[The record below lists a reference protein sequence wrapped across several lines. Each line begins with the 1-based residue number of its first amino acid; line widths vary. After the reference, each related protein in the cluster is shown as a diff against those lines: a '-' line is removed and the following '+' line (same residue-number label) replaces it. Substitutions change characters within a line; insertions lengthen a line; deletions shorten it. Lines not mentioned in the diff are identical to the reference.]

1 LLNQFSS
8 RGKTERIRSF
18 TFRLPTKR
26 VLLSNQKDSLPLVFA
41 NKNQFFCFINS
52 TNLRAIMSDNKNE
65 FEIPRD
71 DEDEDDVRERGEGK
85 GSEGDDE
92 AGEDERGQAGVED
105 DGEEKAKSDDD
116 GDDDDD
122 DDEDDEDD
130 DDDDESGDDEPSDA
144 EDLEAGD
151 DDDDDLDE
159 EDDDNK
165 KKTKKKKKRKNKFI
179 DDVADE
185 DDDDDRRGKKK
196 KKSKGKDGKAVS
208 RFIDDIADA
217 AGSDDEEEE
226 DIDEDEPIDDA
237 EREALAKEMDT
248 RLHARI
254 EQAARIDAADDE
266 ELERMV
272 KERYESR
279 RYADAYDE
287 EGRRQGPVLNEYVDQ
302 QSLHPTVSDPKL
314 WIVPVKQGKEREV
327 TVCLMQKMINLQNT
341 NKPPMKIM
349 SVLTQDHLKGYIY
362 VEAMRDDHV
371 KKALQGLRHVY
382 HMKPPRLVPLKE
394 MVESITVAKKE
405 VDVVRPDS
413 WVRMRSG
420 VYKADLAKVVEVNY
434 GDNSCVVKV
443 LPRFDYQHLADKE
456 SGEAKNKPKPS
467 VRPGARLFSENE
479 AKSKNLSFERGK
491 FDRQL
496 NDRVDVLC
504 GAHKIKDGYLLKR
517 CALTTVKLTEAP
529 SLDEIQ
535 KFAPGGEEDDED
547 DDEDEDGTKKKSSN
561 NHIKRLAKL
570 TVNDKNKK
578 SASKFLVGDQVIV
591 VEGDLRNLEGVIKRI
606 DPDGRVIIDPTHKD
620 LTDPLPFNPEQL
632 RKHFKVG
639 ATVRVVN
646 GAHEGASGMVVKV
659 SDQIA
664 TIFSTS
670 TNEEFAVFM
679 RDLADDAEA
688 ATRVDR
694 IGEYALH
701 DLAMLEDGNVG
712 VLTRVEKDV
721 AFVLTNA
728 GTLERPNII
737 ACKLADLKR
746 KMNSRN
752 QTAQDGAMEVIEAG
766 SIVRINEG
774 QLKDVNA
781 TVEHIFKGTVWV
793 KARGV
798 QRDGGIVCLRSRQ
811 CFVHGGAGTRQGA
824 IIPGLTPA
832 LQSHFTNAPKS
843 PGHALIAQSMG
854 LSAQIANAT
863 GSSYTQPA
871 QRRPVIQER
880 FGRERADPMVGKLVT
895 IRKGVYA
902 GYKGKV
908 IDCGPKTARI
918 ELQAQARTVT
928 VNREDLGGSAPAS
941 AYGMASE
948 GGSYGGA
955 YGQAAPDRYA
965 AQTPAHTAMTPAHAG
980 YATTPARDNAWN
992 PTMTPGRDE
1001 AWGADEPST
1010 AAQTGSIA
1018 AEYGK
1023 KGSAKKELVPDGYD
1037 GDYLPGVVVKLM
1049 NGTQGVIKRVHGVG
1063 GSALDIAPGV
1073 STMKSGVEHFDK
1085 ISRGARVET
1094 VAEENV
1100 ELVVPLKGD
1109 DVIVVN
1115 GDERGDIAELIMV
1128 DGADGVLKVKSSD
1141 AEKNGEVIIVD
1152 MSRLARYYLDK

>member
-1 LLNQFSS
+1 MAEEEEEARNDAS
-8 RGKTERIRSF
+8 EEA
-18 TFRLPTKR
+18 PTIPAGEEEEGEQNEN
-26 VLLSNQKDSLPLVFA
+26 LEEEEKDVGA
-41 NKNQFFCFINS
+41 DEEEEKED
-52 TNLRAIMSDNKNE
+52 ASD
-65 FEIPRD
+65 D
-71 DEDEDDVRERGEGK
+71 
-85 GSEGDDE
+85 GSDGDD
-92 AGEDERGQAGVED
+92 D
-105 DGEEKAKSDDD
+105 SDDD
-116 GDDDDD
+116 DSDDDDD
-122 DDEDDEDD
+122 DDDDS
-130 DDDDESGDDEPSDA
+130 DESGDEEPSDA
-144 EDLEAGD
+144 EDL
-151 DDDDDLDE
+151 DE
-159 EDDDNK
+159 EDDEEEEEDEEDRK
-165 KKTKKKKKRKNKFI
+165 KRKKKKRKNKFI

-185 DDDDDRRGKKK
+185 DDDEDDRRKKK
-196 KKSKGKDGKAVS
+196 KKRAKGKDGKAVS

-217 AGSDDEEEE
+217 AGSDDEEDEE
-226 DIDEDEPIDDA
+226 GDEDEPIDDA
-237 EREALAKEMDT
+237 EREALAREMDT
-248 RLHARI
+248 RLHARV

-287 EGRRQGPVLNEYVDQ
+287 EGQRRGPIVNEYVDQ
-302 QSLHPTVSDPKL
+302 QSLHPTVRDPKL
-314 WIVPVKQGKEREV
+314 WMVPVKQGKEREV
-327 TVCLMQKMINLQNT
+327 TICLMQKMINLQKT

-349 SVLTQDHLKGYIY
+349 SVVTQDHLKGYVY

-394 MVESITVAKKE
+394 MVESISVVQKE
-405 VDVVRPDS
+405 VEVVRPDS

-434 GDNSCVVKV
+434 GDNSCVVKI

-456 SGEAKNKPKPS
+456 SGEAKNKPKPT
-467 VRPGARLFSENE
+467 VRPAARLFSETE
-479 AKSKNLSFERGK
+479 AKNKNLSFERGR

-504 GAHKIKDGYLLKR
+504 GTHKIKDGYLLKR

-535 KFAPGGEEDDED
+535 KFAPGGDDEDDFD
-547 DDEDEDGTKKKSSN
+547 DDEDEDGGARRKKSN
-561 NHIKRLAKL
+561 NHINRLAKL
-570 TVNDKNKK
+570 TMNEKNLTKNV
-578 SASKFLVGDQVIV
+578 AARFLVGDQVIV
-591 VEGDLRNLEGVIKRI
+591 VEGDLRNLEGVIKRV
-606 DPDGRVIIDPTHKD
+606 DADGRVIVDPSHKD

-639 ATVRVVN
+639 STVRVVH

-670 TNEEFAVFM
+670 TNEEFSVFM

-701 DLAMLEDGNVG
+701 DLAMLDDGNVG

-721 AFVLTNA
+721 AFVLTNV
-728 GTLERPNII
+728 GTLERPNVK
-737 ACKLADLKR
+737 ACKLSDFKR

-752 QTAQDGAMEVIEAG
+752 QTAQDGAMELIDVG

-781 TVEHIFKGTVWV
+781 TVEHIYKGTIWV

-811 CFVHGGAGTRQGA
+811 CFVHGGQGTRQGGA
-824 IIPGLTPA
+824 IPGLTPA
-832 LQSHFTNAPKS
+832 MQSAFTNAPKS

-854 LSAQIANAT
+854 LTAQMANAS
-863 GSSYTQPA
+863 GGMYQQPVVQ
-871 QRRPVIQER
+871 QRRPVIQQR
-880 FGRERADPMVGKLVT
+880 MGRERADPMVGKLVT
-895 IRKGVYA
+895 IRRGVYA

-908 IDCGPKTARI
+908 VDCGPKTARV

-928 VNREDLGGSAPAS
+928 VNRDELGGGPGSTSTYGTAAPA
-941 AYGMASE
+941 AYG
-948 GGSYGGA
+948 GYG
-955 YGQAAPDRYA
+955 YGQQPVDRYA
-965 AQTPAHTAMTPAHAG
+965 AQTPAHTAATPAHGSG

-992 PTMTPGRDE
+992 PTMTPGRED
-1001 AWGADEPST
+1001 AWGADEP
-1010 AAQTGSIA
+1010 AGAQAGSIA

-1023 KGSAKKELVPDGYD
+1023 NEKGGKKQLVPDGYD
-1037 GDYLPGVVVKLM
+1037 GDYLPGTVVKLM
-1049 NGTQGVIKRVHGVG
+1049 NGSQGVVKRVHGVG
-1063 GSALDIAPGV
+1063 GSALDVQPGISNV
-1073 STMKSGVEHFDK
+1073 KSGVEHFEK
-1085 ISRGARVET
+1085 ISRGARAET

-1115 GDERGDIAELIMV
+1115 GDERGEVAELVMV
-1128 DGADGVLKVKSSD
+1128 DGADGVLKIKSSNQ
-1141 AEKNGEVIIVD
+1141 EKNGEVIIVD
-1152 MSRLARYYLDK
+1152 MSRLARYFDDK

>member
-1 LLNQFSS
+1 MAEEEEKREGEEEARNDAS
-8 RGKTERIRSF
+8 EEA
-18 TFRLPTKR
+18 PTK
-26 VLLSNQKDSLPLVFA
+26 
-41 NKNQFFCFINS
+41 
-52 TNLRAIMSDNKNE
+52 T
-65 FEIPRD
+65 
-71 DEDEDDVRERGEGK
+71 
-85 GSEGDDE
+85 
-92 AGEDERGQAGVED
+92 AGEDEEEGEQNEKLEEEEEKDVGADEEEEKEDASD
-105 DGEEKAKSDDD
+105 DGSDGDDDSDDD
-116 GDDDDD
+116 DSDDDDD
-122 DDEDDEDD
+122 DDDS
-130 DDDDESGDDEPSDA
+130 DESGDEEPSDA
-144 EDLEAGD
+144 EDLD
-151 DDDDDLDE
+151 DDEEEEEDE
-159 EDDDNK
+159 EEDRK
-165 KKTKKKKKRKNKFI
+165 KRKKKKRKNKFI

-185 DDDDDRRGKKK
+185 DDDEDDRRKKK
-196 KKSKGKDGKAVS
+196 KKRAKGKDGKAVS

-217 AGSDDEEEE
+217 AGSDDEEDEE
-226 DIDEDEPIDDA
+226 GDEDEPIDDA
-237 EREALAKEMDT
+237 EREALAREMDT
-248 RLHARI
+248 RLHARV

-287 EGRRQGPVLNEYVDQ
+287 EGQRRGPIVNEYVDQ
-302 QSLHPTVSDPKL
+302 QSLHPTVRDPKL
-314 WIVPVKQGKEREV
+314 WMVPVKQGKEREV
-327 TVCLMQKMINLQNT
+327 TICLMQKMINLQKT

-349 SVLTQDHLKGYIY
+349 SVVTQDHLKGYVY

-394 MVESITVAKKE
+394 MVESISVVQKE
-405 VDVVRPDS
+405 VEVVRPDS

-434 GDNSCVVKV
+434 GDNSCVVKI

-456 SGEAKNKPKPS
+456 SGEAKNKPKPT
-467 VRPGARLFSENE
+467 VRPAARLFSETE
-479 AKSKNLSFERGK
+479 AKNKNLSFERGR

-504 GAHKIKDGYLLKR
+504 GTHKIKDGYLLKR

-535 KFAPGGEEDDED
+535 KFAPGGDDDDDFD
-547 DDEDEDGTKKKSSN
+547 DDEDEDGGARRKKSN
-561 NHIKRLAKL
+561 NHINRLAKL
-570 TVNDKNKK
+570 TMNEKNLTKNV
-578 SASKFLVGDQVIV
+578 AARFLVGDQVIV
-591 VEGDLRNLEGVIKRI
+591 VEGDLRNLEGVIKRV
-606 DPDGRVIIDPTHKD
+606 DADGRVIVDPSHKD

-639 ATVRVVN
+639 STVRVVH

-670 TNEEFAVFM
+670 TNEEFSVFM

-701 DLAMLEDGNVG
+701 DLAMLDDGNVG

-721 AFVLTNA
+721 AFVLTNV
-728 GTLERPNII
+728 GTLERPNVK
-737 ACKLADLKR
+737 ACKLSDFKR

-752 QTAQDGAMEVIEAG
+752 QTAQDGAMELIDVG

-781 TVEHIFKGTVWV
+781 TVEHIYKGTIWV

-811 CFVHGGAGTRQGA
+811 CFVHGGQGTRQGGA
-824 IIPGLTPA
+824 IPGLTPA
-832 LQSHFTNAPKS
+832 MQSAFTNAPKS

-854 LSAQIANAT
+854 LTAQMANAS
-863 GSSYTQPA
+863 GGMYQQPVVQ
-871 QRRPVIQER
+871 QRRPVIQQR
-880 FGRERADPMVGKLVT
+880 MGRERADPMVGKLVT
-895 IRKGVYA
+895 IRRGVYA

-908 IDCGPKTARI
+908 VDCGPKTARV

-928 VNREDLGGSAPAS
+928 VNRDELGGGPGSTSTYGTAAPA
-941 AYGMASE
+941 AYG
-948 GGSYGGA
+948 GYG
-955 YGQAAPDRYA
+955 YGQQPVDRYA
-965 AQTPAHTAMTPAHAG
+965 AQTPAHTAATPAHGSG

-992 PTMTPGRDE
+992 PTMTPGRED
-1001 AWGADEPST
+1001 AWGADEP
-1010 AAQTGSIA
+1010 AGAQAGSIA

-1023 KGSAKKELVPDGYD
+1023 NEKGGKKQLVPDGYD
-1037 GDYLPGVVVKLM
+1037 GDYLPGTVVKLM
-1049 NGTQGVIKRVHGVG
+1049 NGSQGVVKRVHGVG
-1063 GSALDIAPGV
+1063 GSALDVQPGISNV
-1073 STMKSGVEHFDK
+1073 KSGVEHFEK
-1085 ISRGARVET
+1085 ISRGARAET

-1115 GDERGDIAELIMV
+1115 GDERGEVAELVMV
-1128 DGADGVLKVKSSD
+1128 DGADGVLKIKSSNQ
-1141 AEKNGEVIIVD
+1141 EKNGEVIIVD
-1152 MSRLARYYLDK
+1152 MSRLARYFDDK

>member
-1 LLNQFSS
+1 M
-8 RGKTERIRSF
+8 
-18 TFRLPTKR
+18 
-26 VLLSNQKDSLPLVFA
+26 A
-41 NKNQFFCFINS
+41 
-52 TNLRAIMSDNKNE
+52 
-65 FEIPRD
+65 D
-71 DEDEDDVRERGEGK
+71 DEEEAEREGAPRAEPDEGGER
-85 GSEGDDE
+85 EGDDAE
-92 AGEDERGQAGVED
+92 TTRRESSEKADAPGGAD
-105 DGEEKAKSDDD
+105 EEKEEEEEEEENEKKIDNDGSADDLDDD
-116 GDDDDD
+116 DDSDDDDD
-122 DDEDDEDD
+122 DDDD
-130 DDDDESGDDEPSDA
+130 DSDESEDESGDEEPSDA
-144 EDLEAGD
+144 EDLEEGD
-151 DDDDDLDE
+151 DADE
-159 EDDDNK
+159 DEDERR
-165 KKTKKKKKRKNKFI
+165 KTRKKKKRKNKFI

-185 DDDDDRRGKKK
+185 DDDNDDRRKKK
-196 KKSKGKDGKAVS
+196 KKRAKGKDGKVMS

-226 DIDEDEPIDDA
+226 DGDEDEAIDDA

-248 RLHARI
+248 RLHARV
-254 EQAARIDAADDE
+254 EQAAKIDAADDE

-287 EGRRQGPVLNEYVDQ
+287 EGQRRGPIVSDYVDQ
-302 QSLHPTVSDPKL
+302 QSLHPTVRDPKL
-314 WIVPVKQGKEREV
+314 WMVAVKQGKEREV
-327 TVCLMQKMINLQNT
+327 TVCLMQKMINLQKT

-349 SVLTQDHLKGYIY
+349 SVVTQDHLKGYVY

-394 MVESITVAKKE
+394 MVESISVAKKE
-405 VDVVRPDS
+405 VEIVRPDS

-420 VYKADLAKVVEVNY
+420 AYKADLAKVIEVNY
-434 GDNSCVVKV
+434 GDNSCVVKI

-456 SGEAKNKPKPS
+456 SGEAKNKPKPT
-467 VRPGARLFSENE
+467 VRPAARLFSETE
-479 AKSKNLSFERGK
+479 AKNKNLSFERGK
-491 FDRQL
+491 FDRTL

-504 GAHKIKDGYLLKR
+504 GTHKIKDGYLLKR

-535 KFAPGGEEDDED
+535 KFAPGGDEDEDDED
-547 DDEDEDGTKKKSSN
+547 DEDGGAGRKKTTN
-561 NHIKRLAKL
+561 NHINRLAKL
-570 TVNDKNKK
+570 TMNEKNANKGV
-578 SASKFLVGDQVIV
+578 AARFFVGDQVIV

-606 DPDGRVIIDPTHKD
+606 DPNGRVIVDPSHKD

-639 ATVRVVN
+639 STVRVVN

-670 TNEEFAVFM
+670 TNEEFSVFM

-688 ATRVDR
+688 STRVDR

-701 DLAMLEDGNVG
+701 DLAMLDDGNVG

-721 AFVLTNA
+721 AFVLTNV
-728 GTLERPNII
+728 GTLERPNVK
-737 ACKLADLKR
+737 ACKLADFKR

-752 QTAQDGAMEVIEAG
+752 QTAQDGAMELIDVG

-781 TVEHIFKGTVWV
+781 TVEHIYKGTIWV

-811 CFVHGGAGTRQGA
+811 CFVHGGQGTRQGSA
-824 IIPGLTPA
+824 IPGLTPA
-832 LQSHFTNAPKS
+832 MQSAFTNAPKS

-854 LSAQIANAT
+854 LTAQMANASGGT
-863 GSSYTQPA
+863 YQQPA
-871 QRRPVIQER
+871 VQQRRPVIQQR
-880 FGRERADPMVGKLVT
+880 RGRERADPMVGKLVT
-895 IRKGVYA
+895 IRRGVYA

-908 IDCGPKTARI
+908 VDCGPKTARI

-928 VNREDLGGSAPAS
+928 VNREELGGGPGAASMYSTAAPA
-941 AYGMASE
+941 AYG
-948 GGSYGGA
+948 GYG
-955 YGQAAPDRYA
+955 YGQQPVDRYA
-965 AQTPAHTAMTPAHAG
+965 AKTPAHTAATPAHGAG

-992 PTMTPGRDE
+992 PTMTPGRDD
-1001 AWGADEPST
+1001 AWGADEPAGT
-1010 AAQTGSIA
+1010 QAGSIA
-1018 AEYGK
+1018 AKYGK
-1023 KGSAKKELVPDGYD
+1023 DEKDGKVQLVPDGYD
-1037 GDYLPGVVVKLM
+1037 GDYLPGTVVKLM
-1049 NGTQGVIKRVHGVG
+1049 NGSQGVVKKVHGIG
-1063 GSALDIAPGV
+1063 GSALDIQPGV
-1073 STMKSGVEHFDK
+1073 SNVKSGVEHFEK
-1085 ISRGARVET
+1085 ISRGARAET

-1100 ELVVPLKGD
+1100 ELVAPLKGD

-1115 GDERGDIAELIMV
+1115 GDERGEVAELVMV
-1128 DGADGVLKVKSSD
+1128 DGADGVLKIKSNNQ
-1141 AEKNGEVIIVD
+1141 EKNGEVIIVD
-1152 MSRLARYYLDK
+1152 MSRLARYFNDK

>member
-1 LLNQFSS
+1 MAEEEEKREGEEEARNDAS
-8 RGKTERIRSF
+8 EEA
-18 TFRLPTKR
+18 PTKTAGEEEGEQNEK
-26 VLLSNQKDSLPLVFA
+26 LEEEEKDVGA
-41 NKNQFFCFINS
+41 DEEEEKED
-52 TNLRAIMSDNKNE
+52 ASD
-65 FEIPRD
+65 D
-71 DEDEDDVRERGEGK
+71 
-85 GSEGDDE
+85 GSDGDD
-92 AGEDERGQAGVED
+92 D
-105 DGEEKAKSDDD
+105 SDDD
-116 GDDDDD
+116 DSDDDDD
-122 DDEDDEDD
+122 DDDS
-130 DDDDESGDDEPSDA
+130 DESGDEEPSDA
-144 EDLEAGD
+144 EDL
-151 DDDDDLDE
+151 DE
-159 EDDDNK
+159 EDDEEEEEDEEDRK
-165 KKTKKKKKRKNKFI
+165 KRKKKKRKNKFI

-185 DDDDDRRGKKK
+185 DDDEDDRRKKK
-196 KKSKGKDGKAVS
+196 KKRAKGKDGKAVS

-217 AGSDDEEEE
+217 AGSDDEEDEE
-226 DIDEDEPIDDA
+226 GDEDEPIDDA
-237 EREALAKEMDT
+237 EREALAREMDT
-248 RLHARI
+248 RLHARV

-287 EGRRQGPVLNEYVDQ
+287 EGQRRGPIVNEYVDQ
-302 QSLHPTVSDPKL
+302 QSLHPTVRDPKL
-314 WIVPVKQGKEREV
+314 WMVPVKQGKEREV
-327 TVCLMQKMINLQNT
+327 TICLMQKMINLQKT

-349 SVLTQDHLKGYIY
+349 SVVTQDHLKGYVY

-394 MVESITVAKKE
+394 MVESISVVQKE
-405 VDVVRPDS
+405 VEVVRPDS

-434 GDNSCVVKV
+434 GDNSCVVKI

-456 SGEAKNKPKPS
+456 SGEAKNKPKPT
-467 VRPGARLFSENE
+467 VRPAARLFSETE
-479 AKSKNLSFERGK
+479 AKNKNLSFERGR

-504 GAHKIKDGYLLKR
+504 GTHKIKDGYLLKR

-535 KFAPGGEEDDED
+535 KFAPGGDDDDDFD
-547 DDEDEDGTKKKSSN
+547 DDEDEDGGARRKKSN
-561 NHIKRLAKL
+561 NHINRLAKL
-570 TVNDKNKK
+570 TMNEKNLTKNV
-578 SASKFLVGDQVIV
+578 AARFLVGDQVIV
-591 VEGDLRNLEGVIKRI
+591 VEGDLRNLEGVIKRV
-606 DPDGRVIIDPTHKD
+606 DADGRVIVDPSHKD

-639 ATVRVVN
+639 STVRVVH

-670 TNEEFAVFM
+670 TNEEFSVFM

-701 DLAMLEDGNVG
+701 DLAMLDDGNVG

-721 AFVLTNA
+721 AFVLTNV
-728 GTLERPNII
+728 GTLERPNVK
-737 ACKLADLKR
+737 ACKLSDFKR

-752 QTAQDGAMEVIEAG
+752 QTAQDGAMELIDVG

-781 TVEHIFKGTVWV
+781 TVEHIYKGTIWV

-811 CFVHGGAGTRQGA
+811 CFVHGGQGTRQGGA
-824 IIPGLTPA
+824 IPGLTPA
-832 LQSHFTNAPKS
+832 MQSAFTNAPKS

-854 LSAQIANAT
+854 LTAQMANAS
-863 GSSYTQPA
+863 GGMYQQPVVQ
-871 QRRPVIQER
+871 QRRPVIQQR
-880 FGRERADPMVGKLVT
+880 MGRERADPMVGKLVT
-895 IRKGVYA
+895 IRRGVYA

-908 IDCGPKTARI
+908 VDCGPKTARV

-928 VNREDLGGSAPAS
+928 VNRDELGGGPGSTSTYGTAAPA
-941 AYGMASE
+941 AYG
-948 GGSYGGA
+948 GYG
-955 YGQAAPDRYA
+955 YGQQPVDRYA
-965 AQTPAHTAMTPAHAG
+965 AQTPAHTAATPAHGSG

-992 PTMTPGRDE
+992 PTMTPGRED
-1001 AWGADEPST
+1001 AWGADEP
-1010 AAQTGSIA
+1010 AGAQAGSIA

-1023 KGSAKKELVPDGYD
+1023 NEKGGKKQLVPDGYD
-1037 GDYLPGVVVKLM
+1037 GDYLPGTVVKLM
-1049 NGTQGVIKRVHGVG
+1049 NGSQGVVKRVHGVG
-1063 GSALDIAPGV
+1063 GSALDVQPGISNV
-1073 STMKSGVEHFDK
+1073 KSGVEHFEK
-1085 ISRGARVET
+1085 ISRGARAET

-1115 GDERGDIAELIMV
+1115 GDERGEVAELVMV
-1128 DGADGVLKVKSSD
+1128 DGADGVLKIKSSNQ
-1141 AEKNGEVIIVD
+1141 EKNGEVIIVD
-1152 MSRLARYYLDK
+1152 MSRLARYFDDK

>member
-1 LLNQFSS
+1 MAEEEEKREGEEEARNDAS
-8 RGKTERIRSF
+8 EEA
-18 TFRLPTKR
+18 PTKTAGEEEGEQNEK
-26 VLLSNQKDSLPLVFA
+26 LEEEEKDVGA
-41 NKNQFFCFINS
+41 DEEEKED
-52 TNLRAIMSDNKNE
+52 ASD
-65 FEIPRD
+65 D
-71 DEDEDDVRERGEGK
+71 
-85 GSEGDDE
+85 GSDGDD
-92 AGEDERGQAGVED
+92 D
-105 DGEEKAKSDDD
+105 SDDD
-116 GDDDDD
+116 DSDDDDD
-122 DDEDDEDD
+122 DDDS
-130 DDDDESGDDEPSDA
+130 DESGDEEPSDA
-144 EDLEAGD
+144 EDL
-151 DDDDDLDE
+151 DE
-159 EDDDNK
+159 EDDEEEEEDEEDRK
-165 KKTKKKKKRKNKFI
+165 KRKKKKRKNKFI

-185 DDDDDRRGKKK
+185 DDDEDDRRKKK
-196 KKSKGKDGKAVS
+196 KKRAKGKDGKAVS

-217 AGSDDEEEE
+217 AGSDDEEDEE
-226 DIDEDEPIDDA
+226 GDEDEPIDDA
-237 EREALAKEMDT
+237 EREALAREMDT
-248 RLHARI
+248 RLHARV

-287 EGRRQGPVLNEYVDQ
+287 EGQRRGPIVNEYVDQ
-302 QSLHPTVSDPKL
+302 QSLHPTVRDPKL
-314 WIVPVKQGKEREV
+314 WMVPVKQGKEREV
-327 TVCLMQKMINLQNT
+327 TICLMQKMINLQKT

-349 SVLTQDHLKGYIY
+349 SVVTQDHLKGYVY

-394 MVESITVAKKE
+394 MVESISVVQKE
-405 VDVVRPDS
+405 VEVVRPDS

-434 GDNSCVVKV
+434 GDNSCVVKI

-456 SGEAKNKPKPS
+456 SGEAKNKPKPT
-467 VRPGARLFSENE
+467 VRPAARLFSETE
-479 AKSKNLSFERGK
+479 AKNKNLSFERGR

-504 GAHKIKDGYLLKR
+504 GTHKIKDGYLLKR

-535 KFAPGGEEDDED
+535 KFAPGGDDDDDFD
-547 DDEDEDGTKKKSSN
+547 DDEDEDGGARRKKSN
-561 NHIKRLAKL
+561 NHINRLAKL
-570 TVNDKNKK
+570 TMNEKNLTKNV
-578 SASKFLVGDQVIV
+578 AARFLVGDQVIV
-591 VEGDLRNLEGVIKRI
+591 VEGDLRNLEGVIKRV
-606 DPDGRVIIDPTHKD
+606 DADGRVIVDPSHKD

-639 ATVRVVN
+639 STVRVVH

-670 TNEEFAVFM
+670 TNEEFSVFM

-701 DLAMLEDGNVG
+701 DLAMLDDGNVG

-721 AFVLTNA
+721 AFVLTNV
-728 GTLERPNII
+728 GTLERPNVK
-737 ACKLADLKR
+737 ACKLSDFKR

-752 QTAQDGAMEVIEAG
+752 QTAQDGAMELIDVG

-781 TVEHIFKGTVWV
+781 TVEHIYKGTIWV

-811 CFVHGGAGTRQGA
+811 CFVHGGQGTRQGGA
-824 IIPGLTPA
+824 IPGLTPA
-832 LQSHFTNAPKS
+832 MQSAFTNAPKS

-854 LSAQIANAT
+854 LTAQMANAS
-863 GSSYTQPA
+863 GGMYQQPVVQ
-871 QRRPVIQER
+871 QRRPVIQQR
-880 FGRERADPMVGKLVT
+880 MGRERADPMVGKLVT
-895 IRKGVYA
+895 IRRGVYA

-908 IDCGPKTARI
+908 VDCGPKTARV

-928 VNREDLGGSAPAS
+928 VNRDELGGGPGSTSTYGTAAPA
-941 AYGMASE
+941 AYG
-948 GGSYGGA
+948 GYG
-955 YGQAAPDRYA
+955 YGQQPVDRYA
-965 AQTPAHTAMTPAHAG
+965 AQTPAHTAATPAHGSG

-992 PTMTPGRDE
+992 PTMTPGRED
-1001 AWGADEPST
+1001 AWGADEP
-1010 AAQTGSIA
+1010 AGAQAGSIA

-1023 KGSAKKELVPDGYD
+1023 NEKGGKKQLVPDGYD
-1037 GDYLPGVVVKLM
+1037 GDYLPGTVVKLM
-1049 NGTQGVIKRVHGVG
+1049 NGSQGVVKRVHGVG
-1063 GSALDIAPGV
+1063 GSALDVQPGISNV
-1073 STMKSGVEHFDK
+1073 KSGVEHFEK
-1085 ISRGARVET
+1085 ISRGARAET

-1115 GDERGDIAELIMV
+1115 GDERGEVAELVMV
-1128 DGADGVLKVKSSD
+1128 DGADGVLKIKSSNQ
-1141 AEKNGEVIIVD
+1141 EKNGEVIIVD
-1152 MSRLARYYLDK
+1152 MSRLARYFDDK

>member
-1 LLNQFSS
+1 MAEEEEKREGEEEARNDAS
-8 RGKTERIRSF
+8 EEA
-18 TFRLPTKR
+18 PTK
-26 VLLSNQKDSLPLVFA
+26 
-41 NKNQFFCFINS
+41 
-52 TNLRAIMSDNKNE
+52 T
-65 FEIPRD
+65 
-71 DEDEDDVRERGEGK
+71 
-85 GSEGDDE
+85 
-92 AGEDERGQAGVED
+92 AGEDEEEGEQNEKLEEEEEKDVGADEEEEKEDASD
-105 DGEEKAKSDDD
+105 DGSDGDDDSDDD
-116 GDDDDD
+116 DSDDDDD
-122 DDEDDEDD
+122 DDDS
-130 DDDDESGDDEPSDA
+130 DESGDEEPSDA
-144 EDLEAGD
+144 EDL
-151 DDDDDLDE
+151 DE
-159 EDDDNK
+159 EDDDEEEEDEEDRK
-165 KKTKKKKKRKNKFI
+165 KRKKKKRKNKFI

-185 DDDDDRRGKKK
+185 DDDEDDRRKKK
-196 KKSKGKDGKAVS
+196 KKRAKGKDGKAVS

-217 AGSDDEEEE
+217 AGSDDEEDEE
-226 DIDEDEPIDDA
+226 GDEDEPIDDA
-237 EREALAKEMDT
+237 EREALAREMDT
-248 RLHARI
+248 RLHARV

-287 EGRRQGPVLNEYVDQ
+287 EGQRRGPIVNEYVDQ
-302 QSLHPTVSDPKL
+302 QSLHPTVRDPKL
-314 WIVPVKQGKEREV
+314 WMVPVKQGKEREV
-327 TVCLMQKMINLQNT
+327 TICLMQKMINLQKT

-349 SVLTQDHLKGYIY
+349 SVVTQDHLKGYVY

-394 MVESITVAKKE
+394 MVESISVVQKE
-405 VDVVRPDS
+405 VEVVRPDS

-434 GDNSCVVKV
+434 GDNSCVVKI

-456 SGEAKNKPKPS
+456 SGEAKNKPKPT
-467 VRPGARLFSENE
+467 VRPAARLFSETE
-479 AKSKNLSFERGK
+479 AKNKNLSFERGR

-504 GAHKIKDGYLLKR
+504 GTHKIKDGYLLKR

-535 KFAPGGEEDDED
+535 KFAPGGDEEDDFD
-547 DDEDEDGTKKKSSN
+547 DDEDEDGGARRKKSN
-561 NHIKRLAKL
+561 NHINRLAKL
-570 TVNDKNKK
+570 TMNEKNLTKNV
-578 SASKFLVGDQVIV
+578 AARFLVGDQVIV
-591 VEGDLRNLEGVIKRI
+591 VEGDLRNLEGVIKRV
-606 DPDGRVIIDPTHKD
+606 DADGRVIVDPSHKD

-639 ATVRVVN
+639 STVRVVH

-670 TNEEFAVFM
+670 TNEEFSVFM

-701 DLAMLEDGNVG
+701 DLAMLDDGNVG

-721 AFVLTNA
+721 AFVLTNV
-728 GTLERPNII
+728 GTLERPNVK
-737 ACKLADLKR
+737 ACKLSDFKR

-752 QTAQDGAMEVIEAG
+752 QTAQDGAMELIDVG

-781 TVEHIFKGTVWV
+781 TVEHIYKGTIWV

-811 CFVHGGAGTRQGA
+811 CFVHGGQGTRQGGA
-824 IIPGLTPA
+824 IPGLTPA
-832 LQSHFTNAPKS
+832 MQSAFTNAPKS

-854 LSAQIANAT
+854 LTAQMANAS
-863 GSSYTQPA
+863 GGMYQQPVVQ
-871 QRRPVIQER
+871 QRRPVIQQR
-880 FGRERADPMVGKLVT
+880 MGRERADPMVGKLVT
-895 IRKGVYA
+895 IRRGVYA

-908 IDCGPKTARI
+908 VDCGPKTARV

-928 VNREDLGGSAPAS
+928 VNRDELGGGPGSTSTYGTAAPA
-941 AYGMASE
+941 AYG
-948 GGSYGGA
+948 GYG
-955 YGQAAPDRYA
+955 YGQQPVDRYA
-965 AQTPAHTAMTPAHAG
+965 AQTPAHTAATPAHGSG

-992 PTMTPGRDE
+992 PTMTPGRED
-1001 AWGADEPST
+1001 AWGADEP
-1010 AAQTGSIA
+1010 AGAQAGSIA

-1023 KGSAKKELVPDGYD
+1023 NEKGGKKQLVPDGYD
-1037 GDYLPGVVVKLM
+1037 GDYLPGTVVKLM
-1049 NGTQGVIKRVHGVG
+1049 NGSQGVVKRVHGVG
-1063 GSALDIAPGV
+1063 GSALDVQPGISNV
-1073 STMKSGVEHFDK
+1073 KSGVEHFEK
-1085 ISRGARVET
+1085 ISRGARAET

-1115 GDERGDIAELIMV
+1115 GDERGEVAELVMV
-1128 DGADGVLKVKSSD
+1128 DGADGVLKIKSSNQ
-1141 AEKNGEVIIVD
+1141 EKNGEVIIVD
-1152 MSRLARYYLDK
+1152 MSRLARYFDDK

>member
-1 LLNQFSS
+1 MAEEEEKREGEEAARNDAS
-8 RGKTERIRSF
+8 EEA
-18 TFRLPTKR
+18 PTKTAGEEEEGEQNEK
-26 VLLSNQKDSLPLVFA
+26 LEEEEKDVGA
-41 NKNQFFCFINS
+41 DEEEKED
-52 TNLRAIMSDNKNE
+52 ASD
-65 FEIPRD
+65 D
-71 DEDEDDVRERGEGK
+71 
-85 GSEGDDE
+85 GSDGDD
-92 AGEDERGQAGVED
+92 D
-105 DGEEKAKSDDD
+105 SDDD
-116 GDDDDD
+116 DSDDDDD
-122 DDEDDEDD
+122 DDDS
-130 DDDDESGDDEPSDA
+130 DESGDEEPSDA
-144 EDLEAGD
+144 EDL
-151 DDDDDLDE
+151 DE
-159 EDDDNK
+159 EDEEEEDEEDRK
-165 KKTKKKKKRKNKFI
+165 KRKKKKRKNKFI

-185 DDDDDRRGKKK
+185 DDDEDDRRKKK
-196 KKSKGKDGKAVS
+196 KKRAKGKDGKAVS

-217 AGSDDEEEE
+217 AGSDDEEDEE
-226 DIDEDEPIDDA
+226 GDEDEPIDDA
-237 EREALAKEMDT
+237 EREALAREMDT
-248 RLHARI
+248 RLHARV

-287 EGRRQGPVLNEYVDQ
+287 EGQRRGPIVNEYVDQ
-302 QSLHPTVSDPKL
+302 QSLHPTVRDPKL
-314 WIVPVKQGKEREV
+314 WMVPVKQGKEREV
-327 TVCLMQKMINLQNT
+327 TICLMQKMINLQKT

-349 SVLTQDHLKGYIY
+349 SVVTQDHLKGYVY

-394 MVESITVAKKE
+394 MVESISVVQKE
-405 VDVVRPDS
+405 VEVVRPDS

-434 GDNSCVVKV
+434 GDNSCVVKI

-456 SGEAKNKPKPS
+456 SGEAKNKPKPT
-467 VRPGARLFSENE
+467 VRPAARLFSETE
-479 AKSKNLSFERGK
+479 AKNKNLSFERGR

-504 GAHKIKDGYLLKR
+504 GTHKIKDGYLLKR

-535 KFAPGGEEDDED
+535 KFAPGGDDEDDFDDDED
-547 DDEDEDGTKKKSSN
+547 DDGGARRKKSSN
-561 NHIKRLAKL
+561 HINRLAKL
-570 TVNDKNKK
+570 TMNEKNLTKNV
-578 SASKFLVGDQVIV
+578 AARFLVGDQVIV
-591 VEGDLRNLEGVIKRI
+591 VEGDLRNLEGVIKRV
-606 DPDGRVIIDPTHKD
+606 DADGRVIVDPSHKD

-639 ATVRVVN
+639 STVRVVH

-670 TNEEFAVFM
+670 TNEEFSVFM

-701 DLAMLEDGNVG
+701 DLAMLDDGNVG

-721 AFVLTNA
+721 AFVLTNV
-728 GTLERPNII
+728 GTLERPNVK
-737 ACKLADLKR
+737 ACKLSDFKR

-752 QTAQDGAMEVIEAG
+752 QTAQDGAMELIDVG

-781 TVEHIFKGTVWV
+781 TVEHIYKGTIWV

-811 CFVHGGAGTRQGA
+811 CFVHGGQGTRQGGA
-824 IIPGLTPA
+824 IPGLTPA
-832 LQSHFTNAPKS
+832 MQSAFTNAPKS
-843 PGHALIAQSMG
+843 PGHALIAQSVG
-854 LSAQIANAT
+854 LTAQMANAS
-863 GSSYTQPA
+863 GGMYQQPVVQ
-871 QRRPVIQER
+871 QRRPVIQQR
-880 FGRERADPMVGKLVT
+880 MGRERTDPMVGKLVT
-895 IRKGVYA
+895 IRRGVYA

-908 IDCGPKTARI
+908 VDCGPKTARV

-928 VNREDLGGSAPAS
+928 VNRDELGGGPGSTSTYGTAAPA
-941 AYGMASE
+941 AYG
-948 GGSYGGA
+948 GYG
-955 YGQAAPDRYA
+955 YGQQPVDRYA
-965 AQTPAHTAMTPAHAG
+965 AQTPAHTAATPAHGSG

-992 PTMTPGRDE
+992 PTMTPGRED
-1001 AWGADEPST
+1001 AWGADEP
-1010 AAQTGSIA
+1010 AGAQAGSIA

-1023 KGSAKKELVPDGYD
+1023 NEKGGKKQLVPDGYD
-1037 GDYLPGVVVKLM
+1037 GDYLPGTVVKLM
-1049 NGTQGVIKRVHGVG
+1049 NGSQGVVKRVHGVG
-1063 GSALDIAPGV
+1063 GSALDVQPGISNV
-1073 STMKSGVEHFDK
+1073 KSGVEHFEK
-1085 ISRGARVET
+1085 ISRGARAET

-1115 GDERGDIAELIMV
+1115 GDERGEVAELVMV
-1128 DGADGVLKVKSSD
+1128 DGADGVLKIKSSIQ
-1141 AEKNGEVIIVD
+1141 EKNGEVIIVD
-1152 MSRLARYYLDK
+1152 MSRLARYFDDK

>member
-1 LLNQFSS
+1 MAEEEEKREGEEEARNDAS
-8 RGKTERIRSF
+8 EEA
-18 TFRLPTKR
+18 PTK
-26 VLLSNQKDSLPLVFA
+26 
-41 NKNQFFCFINS
+41 
-52 TNLRAIMSDNKNE
+52 T
-65 FEIPRD
+65 
-71 DEDEDDVRERGEGK
+71 
-85 GSEGDDE
+85 
-92 AGEDERGQAGVED
+92 AGEDEEEGEQNEKLEEEEKDVGADEEEEKEDASD
-105 DGEEKAKSDDD
+105 DGSDGDDDSDDD
-116 GDDDDD
+116 DSDDDDD
-122 DDEDDEDD
+122 DDDS
-130 DDDDESGDDEPSDA
+130 DESGDEEPSDA
-144 EDLEAGD
+144 EDLD
-151 DDDDDLDE
+151 DDEEEEEDE
-159 EDDDNK
+159 EEDRK
-165 KKTKKKKKRKNKFI
+165 KRKKKKRKNKFI

-185 DDDDDRRGKKK
+185 DDDEDDRRKKK
-196 KKSKGKDGKAVS
+196 KKRAKGKDGKAVS

-217 AGSDDEEEE
+217 AGSDDEEDEE
-226 DIDEDEPIDDA
+226 GDEDEPIDDA
-237 EREALAKEMDT
+237 EREALAREMDT
-248 RLHARI
+248 RLHARV

-287 EGRRQGPVLNEYVDQ
+287 EGQRRGPIVNEYVDQ
-302 QSLHPTVSDPKL
+302 QSLHPTVRDPKL
-314 WIVPVKQGKEREV
+314 WMVPVKQGKEREV
-327 TVCLMQKMINLQNT
+327 TICLMQKMINLQKT

-349 SVLTQDHLKGYIY
+349 SVVTQDHLKGYVY

-394 MVESITVAKKE
+394 MVESISVVQKE
-405 VDVVRPDS
+405 VEVVRPDS

-434 GDNSCVVKV
+434 GDNSCVVKI

-456 SGEAKNKPKPS
+456 SGEAKNKPKPT
-467 VRPGARLFSENE
+467 VRPAARLFSETE
-479 AKSKNLSFERGK
+479 AKNKNLSFERGR

-504 GAHKIKDGYLLKR
+504 GTHKIKDGYLLKR

-535 KFAPGGEEDDED
+535 KFAPGGDEEDDFD
-547 DDEDEDGTKKKSSN
+547 DDEDEDGGARRKKSN
-561 NHIKRLAKL
+561 NHINRLAKL
-570 TVNDKNKK
+570 TMNEKNLTKNV
-578 SASKFLVGDQVIV
+578 AARFLVGDQVIV
-591 VEGDLRNLEGVIKRI
+591 VEGDLRNLEGVIKRV
-606 DPDGRVIIDPTHKD
+606 DADGRVIVDPSHKD

-639 ATVRVVN
+639 STVRVVH

-670 TNEEFAVFM
+670 TNEEFSVFM

-701 DLAMLEDGNVG
+701 DLAMLDDGNVG

-721 AFVLTNA
+721 AFVLTNV
-728 GTLERPNII
+728 GTLERPNVK
-737 ACKLADLKR
+737 ACKLSDFKR

-752 QTAQDGAMEVIEAG
+752 QTAQDGAMELIDVG

-781 TVEHIFKGTVWV
+781 TVEHIYKGTIWV

-811 CFVHGGAGTRQGA
+811 CFVHGGQGTRQGGA
-824 IIPGLTPA
+824 IPGLTPA
-832 LQSHFTNAPKS
+832 MQSAFTNAPKS

-854 LSAQIANAT
+854 LTAQMANAS
-863 GSSYTQPA
+863 GGMYQQPVVQ
-871 QRRPVIQER
+871 QRRPVIQQR
-880 FGRERADPMVGKLVT
+880 MGRERADPMVGKLVT
-895 IRKGVYA
+895 IRRGVYA

-908 IDCGPKTARI
+908 VDCGPKTARV

-928 VNREDLGGSAPAS
+928 VNRDELGGGPGSTSTYGTAAPT
-941 AYGMASE
+941 AYG
-948 GGSYGGA
+948 GYG
-955 YGQAAPDRYA
+955 YGQQPVDRYA
-965 AQTPAHTAMTPAHAG
+965 AQTPAHTAATPAHGSG

-992 PTMTPGRDE
+992 PTMTPGRED
-1001 AWGADEPST
+1001 AWGADEP
-1010 AAQTGSIA
+1010 AGAQAGSIA

-1023 KGSAKKELVPDGYD
+1023 NEKGGKKQLVPDGYD
-1037 GDYLPGVVVKLM
+1037 GDYLPGTVVKLM
-1049 NGTQGVIKRVHGVG
+1049 NGSQGVVKRVHGVG
-1063 GSALDIAPGV
+1063 GSALDVQPGISNV
-1073 STMKSGVEHFDK
+1073 KSGVEHFEK
-1085 ISRGARVET
+1085 ISRGARAET

-1115 GDERGDIAELIMV
+1115 GDERGEVAELVMV
-1128 DGADGVLKVKSSD
+1128 DGADGVLKIKSSNQ
-1141 AEKNGEVIIVD
+1141 EKNGEVIIVD
-1152 MSRLARYYLDK
+1152 MSRLARYFDDK

>member
-1 LLNQFSS
+1 MAEEEEEARNDAS
-8 RGKTERIRSF
+8 EEA
-18 TFRLPTKR
+18 PTIPAGEEEEEGEQNEK
-26 VLLSNQKDSLPLVFA
+26 LEEEEKDVGA
-41 NKNQFFCFINS
+41 DEEEEKED
-52 TNLRAIMSDNKNE
+52 ASD
-65 FEIPRD
+65 D
-71 DEDEDDVRERGEGK
+71 
-85 GSEGDDE
+85 GSDGDD
-92 AGEDERGQAGVED
+92 D
-105 DGEEKAKSDDD
+105 SDDD
-116 GDDDDD
+116 DSDDDDD
-122 DDEDDEDD
+122 DDDS
-130 DDDDESGDDEPSDA
+130 DESGDEEPSDA
-144 EDLEAGD
+144 EDL
-151 DDDDDLDE
+151 DE
-159 EDDDNK
+159 EDDDEEEEDEEDRK
-165 KKTKKKKKRKNKFI
+165 KRKKKKRKNKFI

-185 DDDDDRRGKKK
+185 DDDEDDRRKKK
-196 KKSKGKDGKAVS
+196 KKRAKGKDGKAVS

-217 AGSDDEEEE
+217 AGSDDEEDEE
-226 DIDEDEPIDDA
+226 GDEDEPIDDA
-237 EREALAKEMDT
+237 EREALAREMDT
-248 RLHARI
+248 RLHARV

-287 EGRRQGPVLNEYVDQ
+287 EGQRRGPIVNEYVDQ
-302 QSLHPTVSDPKL
+302 QSLHPTVRDPKL
-314 WIVPVKQGKEREV
+314 WMVPVKQGKEREV
-327 TVCLMQKMINLQNT
+327 TICLMQKMINLQKT

-349 SVLTQDHLKGYIY
+349 SVVTQDHLKGYVY

-394 MVESITVAKKE
+394 MVESISVVQKE
-405 VDVVRPDS
+405 VEVVRPDS

-434 GDNSCVVKV
+434 GDNSCVVKI

-456 SGEAKNKPKPS
+456 SGEAKNKPKPT
-467 VRPGARLFSENE
+467 VRPAARLFSETE
-479 AKSKNLSFERGK
+479 AKNKNLSFERGR

-504 GAHKIKDGYLLKR
+504 GTHKIKDGYLLKR

-535 KFAPGGEEDDED
+535 KFAPGGDDDDDFD
-547 DDEDEDGTKKKSSN
+547 DDEDEDGGARRKKSN
-561 NHIKRLAKL
+561 NHINRLAKL
-570 TVNDKNKK
+570 TMNEKNLTKNV
-578 SASKFLVGDQVIV
+578 AARFLVGDQVIV
-591 VEGDLRNLEGVIKRI
+591 VEGDLRNLEGVIKRV
-606 DPDGRVIIDPTHKD
+606 DADGRVIVDPSHKD

-639 ATVRVVN
+639 STVRVVH

-670 TNEEFAVFM
+670 TNEEFSVFM

-701 DLAMLEDGNVG
+701 DLAMLDDGNVG

-721 AFVLTNA
+721 AFVLTNV
-728 GTLERPNII
+728 GTLERPNVK
-737 ACKLADLKR
+737 ACKLSDFKR

-752 QTAQDGAMEVIEAG
+752 QTAQDGAMELIDVG

-781 TVEHIFKGTVWV
+781 TVEHIYKGTIWV

-811 CFVHGGAGTRQGA
+811 CFVHGGQGTRQGGA
-824 IIPGLTPA
+824 IPGLTPA
-832 LQSHFTNAPKS
+832 MQSAFTNAPKS

-854 LSAQIANAT
+854 LTAQMANAS
-863 GSSYTQPA
+863 GGMYQQPVVQ
-871 QRRPVIQER
+871 QRRPVIQQR
-880 FGRERADPMVGKLVT
+880 MGRERADPMVGKLVT
-895 IRKGVYA
+895 IRRGVYA

-908 IDCGPKTARI
+908 VDCGPKTARV

-928 VNREDLGGSAPAS
+928 VNRDELGGGPGSTSTYGTAAPA
-941 AYGMASE
+941 AYG
-948 GGSYGGA
+948 GYG
-955 YGQAAPDRYA
+955 YGQQPVDRYA
-965 AQTPAHTAMTPAHAG
+965 AQTPAHTAATPAHGSG

-992 PTMTPGRDE
+992 PTMTPGRED
-1001 AWGADEPST
+1001 AWGADEP
-1010 AAQTGSIA
+1010 AGAQAGSIA

-1023 KGSAKKELVPDGYD
+1023 NEKGGKKQLVPDGYD
-1037 GDYLPGVVVKLM
+1037 GDYLPGTVVKLM
-1049 NGTQGVIKRVHGVG
+1049 NGSQGVVKRVHGVG
-1063 GSALDIAPGV
+1063 GSALDVQPGISNV
-1073 STMKSGVEHFDK
+1073 KSGVEHFEK
-1085 ISRGARVET
+1085 ISRGARAET

-1115 GDERGDIAELIMV
+1115 GDERGEVAELVMV
-1128 DGADGVLKVKSSD
+1128 DGADGVLKIKSSNQ
-1141 AEKNGEVIIVD
+1141 EKNGEVIIVD
-1152 MSRLARYYLDK
+1152 MSRLARYFDDK

>member
-1 LLNQFSS
+1 MAEEEEKREGEEEARNDAS
-8 RGKTERIRSF
+8 EEA
-18 TFRLPTKR
+18 PTK
-26 VLLSNQKDSLPLVFA
+26 
-41 NKNQFFCFINS
+41 
-52 TNLRAIMSDNKNE
+52 T
-65 FEIPRD
+65 
-71 DEDEDDVRERGEGK
+71 
-85 GSEGDDE
+85 
-92 AGEDERGQAGVED
+92 AGEDEEEGEQNEKLEEEEKDVGADEEEEKEDASD
-105 DGEEKAKSDDD
+105 DGSDGDDDSDDD
-116 GDDDDD
+116 DSDDDDD
-122 DDEDDEDD
+122 DDDS
-130 DDDDESGDDEPSDA
+130 DESGDEEPSDA
-144 EDLEAGD
+144 EDL
-151 DDDDDLDE
+151 DE
-159 EDDDNK
+159 EDDDEEEEDEEDRK
-165 KKTKKKKKRKNKFI
+165 KRKKKKRKNKFI

-185 DDDDDRRGKKK
+185 DDDEDDRRKKK
-196 KKSKGKDGKAVS
+196 KKRAKGKDGKAVS

-217 AGSDDEEEE
+217 AGSDDEEDEE
-226 DIDEDEPIDDA
+226 GDEDEPIDDA
-237 EREALAKEMDT
+237 EREALAREMDT
-248 RLHARI
+248 RLHARV

-287 EGRRQGPVLNEYVDQ
+287 EGQRRGPIVNEYVDQ
-302 QSLHPTVSDPKL
+302 QSLHPTVRDPKL
-314 WIVPVKQGKEREV
+314 WMVPVKQGKEREV
-327 TVCLMQKMINLQNT
+327 TICLMQKMINLQKT

-349 SVLTQDHLKGYIY
+349 SVVTQDHLKGYVY

-394 MVESITVAKKE
+394 MVESISVVQKE
-405 VDVVRPDS
+405 VEVVRPDS

-434 GDNSCVVKV
+434 GDNSCVVKI

-456 SGEAKNKPKPS
+456 SGEAKNKPKPT
-467 VRPGARLFSENE
+467 VRPAARLFSETE
-479 AKSKNLSFERGK
+479 AKNKNLSFERGR

-504 GAHKIKDGYLLKR
+504 GTHKIKDGYLLKR

-535 KFAPGGEEDDED
+535 KFAPGGDEEDDFD
-547 DDEDEDGTKKKSSN
+547 DDEDEDGGARRKKSN
-561 NHIKRLAKL
+561 NHINRLAKL
-570 TVNDKNKK
+570 TMNEKNLTKNV
-578 SASKFLVGDQVIV
+578 AARFLVGDQVIV
-591 VEGDLRNLEGVIKRI
+591 VEGDLRNLEGVIKRV
-606 DPDGRVIIDPTHKD
+606 DADGRVIVDPSHKD

-639 ATVRVVN
+639 STVRVVH

-670 TNEEFAVFM
+670 TNEEFSVFM

-701 DLAMLEDGNVG
+701 DLAMLDDGNVG

-721 AFVLTNA
+721 AFVLTNV
-728 GTLERPNII
+728 GTLERPNVK
-737 ACKLADLKR
+737 ACKLSDFKR

-752 QTAQDGAMEVIEAG
+752 QTAQDGAMELIDVG

-781 TVEHIFKGTVWV
+781 TVEHIYKGTIWV

-811 CFVHGGAGTRQGA
+811 CFVHGGQGTRQGGA
-824 IIPGLTPA
+824 IPGLTPA
-832 LQSHFTNAPKS
+832 MQSAFTNAPKS

-854 LSAQIANAT
+854 LTAQMANAS
-863 GSSYTQPA
+863 GGMYQQPVVQ
-871 QRRPVIQER
+871 QRRPVIQQR
-880 FGRERADPMVGKLVT
+880 MGRERADPMVGKLVT
-895 IRKGVYA
+895 IRRGVYA

-908 IDCGPKTARI
+908 VDCGPKTARV

-928 VNREDLGGSAPAS
+928 VNRDELGGGPGSTSTYGTAAPA
-941 AYGMASE
+941 AYG
-948 GGSYGGA
+948 GYG
-955 YGQAAPDRYA
+955 YGQQPVDRYA
-965 AQTPAHTAMTPAHAG
+965 AQTPAHTAATPAHGSG

-992 PTMTPGRDE
+992 PTMTPGRED
-1001 AWGADEPST
+1001 AWGADEP
-1010 AAQTGSIA
+1010 AGAQAGSIA

-1023 KGSAKKELVPDGYD
+1023 NEKGGKKQLVPDGYD
-1037 GDYLPGVVVKLM
+1037 GDYLPGTVVKLM
-1049 NGTQGVIKRVHGVG
+1049 NGSQGVVKRVHGVG
-1063 GSALDIAPGV
+1063 GSALDVQPGISNV
-1073 STMKSGVEHFDK
+1073 KSGVEHFEK
-1085 ISRGARVET
+1085 ISRGARAET

-1115 GDERGDIAELIMV
+1115 GDERGEVAELVMV
-1128 DGADGVLKVKSSD
+1128 DGADGVLKIKSSNQ
-1141 AEKNGEVIIVD
+1141 EKNGEVIIVD
-1152 MSRLARYYLDK
+1152 MSRLARYFDDK

>member
-1 LLNQFSS
+1 MAEEEEKREGEEAARNDAS
-8 RGKTERIRSF
+8 EEA
-18 TFRLPTKR
+18 PTKTAGEEEEGEQNEK
-26 VLLSNQKDSLPLVFA
+26 LEEEEKDVGA
-41 NKNQFFCFINS
+41 DEEEKED
-52 TNLRAIMSDNKNE
+52 ASD
-65 FEIPRD
+65 D
-71 DEDEDDVRERGEGK
+71 
-85 GSEGDDE
+85 GSDGDD
-92 AGEDERGQAGVED
+92 D
-105 DGEEKAKSDDD
+105 SDDD
-116 GDDDDD
+116 DSDDDDD
-122 DDEDDEDD
+122 DDDS
-130 DDDDESGDDEPSDA
+130 DESGDEEPSDA
-144 EDLEAGD
+144 EDL
-151 DDDDDLDE
+151 DE
-159 EDDDNK
+159 EDEEEEDEEDRK
-165 KKTKKKKKRKNKFI
+165 KRKKKKRKNKFI

-185 DDDDDRRGKKK
+185 DDDEDDRRKKK
-196 KKSKGKDGKAVS
+196 KKRAKGKDGKAVS

-217 AGSDDEEEE
+217 AGSDDEEDEE
-226 DIDEDEPIDDA
+226 GDEDEPIDDA
-237 EREALAKEMDT
+237 EREALAREMDT
-248 RLHARI
+248 RLHARV

-287 EGRRQGPVLNEYVDQ
+287 EGQRRGPIVNEYVDQ
-302 QSLHPTVSDPKL
+302 QSLHPTVRDPKL
-314 WIVPVKQGKEREV
+314 WMVPVKQGKEREV
-327 TVCLMQKMINLQNT
+327 TICLMQKMINLQKT

-349 SVLTQDHLKGYIY
+349 SVVTQDHLKGYVY

-394 MVESITVAKKE
+394 MVESISVVQKE
-405 VDVVRPDS
+405 VEVVRPDS

-434 GDNSCVVKV
+434 GDNSCVVKI

-456 SGEAKNKPKPS
+456 SGEAKNKPKPT
-467 VRPGARLFSENE
+467 VRPAARLFSETE
-479 AKSKNLSFERGK
+479 AKNKNLSFERGR

-504 GAHKIKDGYLLKR
+504 GTHKIKDGYLLKR

-535 KFAPGGEEDDED
+535 KFAPGGDDEDDFDDDED
-547 DDEDEDGTKKKSSN
+547 DDGGARRKKSSN
-561 NHIKRLAKL
+561 HINRLAKL
-570 TVNDKNKK
+570 TMNEKNLTKNV
-578 SASKFLVGDQVIV
+578 AARFLVGDQVIV
-591 VEGDLRNLEGVIKRI
+591 VEGDLRNLEGVIKRV
-606 DPDGRVIIDPTHKD
+606 DADGRVIVDPSHKD

-639 ATVRVVN
+639 STVRVVH

-670 TNEEFAVFM
+670 TNEEFSVFM

-701 DLAMLEDGNVG
+701 DLAMLDDGNVG

-721 AFVLTNA
+721 AFVLTNV
-728 GTLERPNII
+728 GTLERPNVK
-737 ACKLADLKR
+737 ACKLSDFKR

-752 QTAQDGAMEVIEAG
+752 QTAQDGAMELIDVG

-781 TVEHIFKGTVWV
+781 TVEHIYKGTIWV

-811 CFVHGGAGTRQGA
+811 CFVHGGQGTRQGGA
-824 IIPGLTPA
+824 IPGLTPA
-832 LQSHFTNAPKS
+832 MQSAFTNAPKS
-843 PGHALIAQSMG
+843 PGHALIAQSVG
-854 LSAQIANAT
+854 LTAQMANAS
-863 GSSYTQPA
+863 GGMYQQPVVQ
-871 QRRPVIQER
+871 QRRPVIQQR
-880 FGRERADPMVGKLVT
+880 MGRERADPMVGKLVT
-895 IRKGVYA
+895 IRRGVYA

-908 IDCGPKTARI
+908 VDCGPKTARV

-928 VNREDLGGSAPAS
+928 VNRDELGGGPGSTSTYGTAAPA
-941 AYGMASE
+941 AYG
-948 GGSYGGA
+948 GYG
-955 YGQAAPDRYA
+955 YGQQPVDRYA
-965 AQTPAHTAMTPAHAG
+965 AQTPAHTAATPAHGSG

-992 PTMTPGRDE
+992 PTMTPGRED
-1001 AWGADEPST
+1001 AWGADEP
-1010 AAQTGSIA
+1010 AGAQAGSIA

-1023 KGSAKKELVPDGYD
+1023 NEKGGKKQLVPDGYD
-1037 GDYLPGVVVKLM
+1037 GDYLPGTVVKLM
-1049 NGTQGVIKRVHGVG
+1049 NGSQGVVKRVHGVG
-1063 GSALDIAPGV
+1063 GSALDVQPGISNV
-1073 STMKSGVEHFDK
+1073 KSGVEHFEK
-1085 ISRGARVET
+1085 ISRGARAET

-1115 GDERGDIAELIMV
+1115 GDERGEVAELVMV
-1128 DGADGVLKVKSSD
+1128 DGADGVLKIKSSIQ
-1141 AEKNGEVIIVD
+1141 EKNGEVIIVD
-1152 MSRLARYYLDK
+1152 MSRLARYFDDK